1 MNSLILLPLIVAAT
15 VMAAPLN
22 QDTPANTY
30 LMNTHYPAFNY
41 PMRQYG
47 LDDGESLFRQG
58 SVPGIVI
65 IAQQLAA
72 ALSNFQLYY
81 TVQKWNAIFCLL
93 DSSCPEVILP
103 PVSPFETTTTTT
115 AAPTSSRTA

>member
-1 MNSLILLPLIVAAT
+1 MS
-15 VMAAPLN
+15 APLN

-30 LMNTHYPAFNY
+30 LMNNFYPTFNY

-47 LDDGESLFRQG
+47 LDDGESLSRQG

-65 IAQQLAA
+65 IAQELGA

-81 TVQKWNAIFCLL
+81 TVQKWNAILCLL
-93 DSSCPEVILP
+93 DSSCPEVTLP
-103 PVSPFETTTTTT
+103 PVPPFRQLQPQQQFQLREK
-115 AAPTSSRTA
+115 